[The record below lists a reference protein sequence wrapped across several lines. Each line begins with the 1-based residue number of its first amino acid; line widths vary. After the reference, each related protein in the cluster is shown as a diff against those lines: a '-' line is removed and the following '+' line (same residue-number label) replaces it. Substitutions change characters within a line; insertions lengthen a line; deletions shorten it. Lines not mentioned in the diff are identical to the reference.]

1 MKGLAENCQMIIK
14 RADKRPCVV
23 LLDRGDYLV
32 ELGKQLQDADIYE
45 DTDFKESD
53 MFKLVE

>member
-23 LLDRGDYLV
+23 LLDREDYLV
-32 ELGKQLQDADIYE
+32 GLGKQLQDADIYE

-53 MFKLVE
+53 MFSW

>member
-1 MKGLAENCQMIIK
+1 MIIK

-23 LLDRGDYLV
+23 LLDREDYLV

>member
-1 MKGLAENCQMIIK
+1 MIIK

-23 LLDRGDYLV
+23 LLDREDYLV

-45 DTDFKESD
+45 DTDFKEYLSGRIKQYD
-53 MFKLVE
+53 NSIS